1 MASSPPASDD
11 DRYQDDLWKQPTH
24 ARILVS
30 DAEAGIVI
38 GRGGSSIAAVQS
50 NSGANVQL
58 SRRGQ
63 LLPGT
68 DSRVL
73 LVSGLFHQVMDAAEL
88 ILQKIIFQGDQVID
102 DRAAVVLVVPEACC
116 GALIGKGGTVIRSL
130 AIASKAGILVSPHDI
145 CYGLEERL
153 VTITGHL
160 DNQLQAIFLILSELL
175 EDDRYSCSY
184 TGVPFPYPASSVGC
198 EDHGRDEHVE
208 IYQSRPSTPKRSPD
222 KNDDAR
228 ESLTIAIADE
238 HIAAVIGRGGRKIK
252 EIIKATGA
260 WIRTSA
266 KGEFVAG
273 TSDREVVISGT
284 QEEIDAAETMIMHVV
299 SAAHR
304 RQSGGAEG
312 PPTTPQEVEAPVEPD
327 TTPQQ
332 LEESTTSDRVIF

>member
-208 IYQSRPSTPKRSPD
+208 IYQSRSPPSLCMWYRWIDTEQSEWALREIEQRSRRAWESFYED
-222 KNDDAR
+222 ERR
-228 ESLTIAIADE
+228 EK
-238 HIAAVIGRGGRKIK
+238 AAEERRA
-252 EIIKATGA
+252 E
-260 WIRTSA
+260 
-266 KGEFVAG
+266 
-273 TSDREVVISGT
+273 
-284 QEEIDAAETMIMHVV
+284 QEEQ
-299 SAAHR
+299 R
-304 RQSGGAEG
+304 R
-312 PPTTPQEVEAPVEPD
+312 
-327 TTPQQ
+327 Q
-332 LEESTTSDRVIF
+332 LEELRRQREEQRRLR